1 VRILVVDDEARYRA
15 YLHRI
20 LGAQGH
26 DVEVAQTGRE
36 AIDLGI
42 RFQPELLVTDWMLR
56 NHLHG
61 LHVSRV
67 LRAIDSDMPTI
78 LMTGFSSE
86 DLRIEARIGS
96 VLHFIEKPFE
106 VETLEAAVRHAAYR
120 SEVRR
125 ETVPF
130 GVVIADRN
138 GFLVSISERAREMF
152 RRTSAGSRPGRLSDL
167 FDGEARASLERSRAE
182 WVQVAARAP
191 GRIRWWVRSHQEGAF
206 RVFVLL
212 PDRRRFLHTDVRIA
226 LLLDLDAPLADGLQA
241 GRRLL
246 VIDELSEAN
255 PAYLEAL
262 EQIGCV
268 AYRADCLELGLRLFR
283 EDPEIDVVVM
293 DCTPGAA
300 LDAALETLREL
311 RPGVAIVGTSQNPE
325 EAASYQ
331 RAGVTRQL
339 HRPWRVGD
347 LVALLQ
353 D

>member
-26 DVEVAQTGRE
+26 DVEVARTGRE
-36 AIDLGI
+36 AIDTGI
-42 RFQPELLVTDWMLR
+42 RFRPELLVTDWMLR

-61 LHVSRV
+61 LHISRV
-67 LRAIDSDMPTI
+67 LRTIDSEMPTI
-78 LMTGFSSE
+78 LMTGFPSE
-86 DLRIEARIGS
+86 ELRTEARIS
-96 VLHFIEKPFE
+96 RVLHFIEKPFE
-106 VETLEAAVRHAAYR
+106 VESLEAAVRHASHR

-130 GVVIADRN
+130 GVIIADRN
-138 GFLVSISERAREMF
+138 GFLVSTSERAQEMF
-152 RRTSAGSRPGRLSDL
+152 RRTSAGSRPGGLSDL
-167 FDGEARASLERSRAE
+167 FDAEARSSLEGSDAE
-182 WVQVAARAP
+182 WVHVAALAP
-191 GRIRWWVRSHQEGAF
+191 GRICWWVRSRIEGEL
-206 RVFVLL
+206 RIFVVL
-212 PDRRRFLHTDVRIA
+212 PERRRFLHTDARIA

-246 VIDELSEAN
+246 VIDEYSDPN
-255 PAYLEAL
+255 PEYLEAL

-268 AYRADCLELGLRLFR
+268 AYRADRLELGIRLFH

-293 DCTPGAA
+293 DCKPGAELDSA
-300 LDAALETLREL
+300 LIELREL
-311 RPGVAIVGTSQNPE
+311 RPELKIVGTSETPE
-325 EAASYQ
+325 EAGTYE
-331 RAGVTRQL
+331 RAGVTRHL